1 MTDYEIYRKRM
12 EARRAELVARLTKI
26 EDLLDDPADPD
37 VEERATERESDEVFE
52 LQGLAG
58 QEEIQAIDAALKRME
73 NKVYGICLSC
83 GEPISDE
90 RLDAVPYATLCKK
103 CMK

>member
-12 EARRAELVARLTKI
+12 EARRVELVARLTKI

-52 LQGLAG
+52 RQGLAG

-83 GEPISDE
+83 GETISDE
-90 RLDAVPYATLCKK
+90 RLDAVPYATLCRK

>member
-83 GEPISDE
+83 GDPISDE